1 MDTEEKIQDYT
12 PDPINVDDIPLDDSL
27 LKLSEVLAENVH
39 ETWSA
44 RRMAQ
49 GWRYGEKRDDDARL
63 HPGLVRYSELPEK
76 EKEYDRMTA
85 MNTLRLVIKLGFTI
99 CHASE

>member
-1 MDTEEKIQDYT
+1 MDTEKNQEYI
-12 PDPINVDDIPLDDSL
+12 PHPVNVDDIVLDNSL
-27 LKLSEVLAENVH
+27 LGLSEVLAENVH

-49 GWRYGEKRDDDARL
+49 GWRYGERRDDGARL
-63 HPGLVRYSELPEK
+63 HPGLVPYSDLPEK

-99 CHASE
+99 CPPAE